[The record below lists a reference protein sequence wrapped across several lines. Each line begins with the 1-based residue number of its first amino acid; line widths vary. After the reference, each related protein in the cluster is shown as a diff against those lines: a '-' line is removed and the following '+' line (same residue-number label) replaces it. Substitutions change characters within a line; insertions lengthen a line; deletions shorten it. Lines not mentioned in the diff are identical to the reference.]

1 MGYNFVYDTIL
12 EMIDAESGLDDKMY
26 LLDELTRWI
35 DYLKMDV
42 EREWEEL
49 MDKHREEDVGSR

>member
-1 MGYNFVYDTIL
+1 MGDNFVYDTIL